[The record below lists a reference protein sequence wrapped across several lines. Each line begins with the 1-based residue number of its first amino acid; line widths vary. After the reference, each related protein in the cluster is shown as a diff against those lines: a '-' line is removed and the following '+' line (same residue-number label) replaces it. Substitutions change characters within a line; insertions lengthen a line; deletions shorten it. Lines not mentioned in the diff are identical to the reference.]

1 MRGGQE
7 LCGSLAPHGN
17 RDRDQEKPH
26 QHMLLTGPA
35 KTHPQICC
43 HFNWSLRQKKKKETF
58 TVLPVKFHLTGRNDP
73 REQSK
78 MMEIEFKP
86 LVCSCGSSGCRC
98 LCAGTHRI
106 WEVLT
111 SLQSQG
117 APSVVCDSEG
127 SRRGWGSSCS
137 YLYCTEQLISTRKE
151 KNNHHF

>member
-1 MRGGQE
+1 MVPWHPMQTGTGIKRNLTSTCCLQD
-7 LCGSLAPHGN
+7 LQCFCPLKNSSPNLLSLQLEP
-17 RDRDQEKPH
+17 
-26 QHMLLTGPA
+26 
-35 KTHPQICC
+35 KT
-43 HFNWSLRQKKKKETF
+43 KKKKETF

-86 LVCSCGSSGCRC
+86 LVCSCGSSGCRS

-111 SLQSQG
+111 SLQSQAG
-117 APSVVCDSEG
+117 PSVVCDSGG